1 MASPIRRLSGL
12 NRVMAGVLAMI
23 WTGAGIVAVIL
34 GAKAGRWGTVALG
47 ALAVCFGV
55 IWGQVA
61 RTGRYWVWPSK
72 GRK

>member
-1 MASPIRRLSGL
+1 
-12 NRVMAGVLAMI
+12 MI

-72 GRK
+72 VRK